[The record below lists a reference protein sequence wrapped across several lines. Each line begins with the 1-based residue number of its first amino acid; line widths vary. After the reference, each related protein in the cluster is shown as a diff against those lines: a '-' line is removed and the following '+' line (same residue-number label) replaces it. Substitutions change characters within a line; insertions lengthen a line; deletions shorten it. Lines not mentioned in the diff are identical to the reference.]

1 MDFTDSTIWLI
12 QTFFTIYLI
21 VLWLR
26 ILLPSTHT
34 SSLNPIAILVRRL
47 SNFIIEPIYK
57 IVPHVKYIDYVT
69 LIILFL
75 VDLIQLYLVGYLQTG
90 QLLNFFAIC
99 LWSVAQILSLLFSI
113 FICSIILCVLLSWMS
128 IFKHRYYPLQ
138 EVLEHLSAPMLKPI
152 QSVIPIV
159 GRLDFSPII
168 ALLMLFAVE
177 YLLFG
182 PMVKYA
188 ILLAFNSS
196 VDVV

>member
-12 QTFFTIYLI
+12 QTIFTIYLF

-34 SSLNPIAILVRRL
+34 SALNPIAIMVHSL
-47 SNFIIEPIYK
+47 SDFMINPLYK
-57 IVPHVKYIDYVT
+57 IFPKFKHIDYLT

-75 VDLIQLYLVGYLQTG
+75 AQLIELYLVGYLQTD

-99 LWSVAQILSLLFSI
+99 LWAVAQMLNLLLSI
-113 FICSIILCVLLSWMS
+113 FVWSIVLSVIFNWMS
-128 IFKHRYYPLQ
+128 IFHHRYYPIQ
-138 EVLEHLSAPMLKPI
+138 EVLDHLSAPMLKPI
-152 QSVIPIV
+152 QSVIPTI

-177 YLLFG
+177 RYLIG
-182 PMVKYA
+182 PMVQYA

>member
-12 QTFFTIYLI
+12 QTIFTIYLI

-34 SSLNPIAILVRRL
+34 SALNPIAILVRQL
-47 SNFIIEPIYK
+47 SNFIINPLYK
-57 IVPHVKYIDYVT
+57 ILPQTKRIDYVT

-75 VDLIQLYLVGYLQTG
+75 VELIELYLVGYLQTG
-90 QLLNFFAIC
+90 QFLIFFATC
-99 LWSVAQILSLLFSI
+99 LWAIAQTLSLLFSI
-113 FICSIILCVLLSWMS
+113 FICSIIVYVVLSWIS
-128 IFKHRYYPLQ
+128 IFRHRYYPLQ
-138 EVLEHLSAPMLKPI
+138 DVANHLSAPMLTPI
-152 QSVIPIV
+152 QSVLPMA
-159 GRLDFSPII
+159 GSFDFAPAI

-177 YLLFG
+177 YFLFS
-182 PMVKYA
+182 PMIKYA